1 MIIGSRVGAGGRV
14 DSDVRMKAV
23 RWNREV
29 DCTGRKEEGGVGVRG
44 ELKPKLELGH
54 GNRMPV

>member
-1 MIIGSRVGAGGRV
+1 MIN
-14 DSDVRMKAV
+14 VRMRAGKV
-23 RWNREV
+23 LLWNREV
-29 DCTGRKEEGGVGVRG
+29 DCTGRKEEGGTGREGVGVRG